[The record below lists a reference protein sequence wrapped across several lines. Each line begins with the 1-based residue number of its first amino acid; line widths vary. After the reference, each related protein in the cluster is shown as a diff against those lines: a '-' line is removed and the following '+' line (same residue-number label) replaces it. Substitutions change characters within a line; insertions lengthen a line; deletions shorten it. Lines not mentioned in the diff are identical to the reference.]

1 MCYNVVKR
9 NTFEVKIMTTTV
21 SLRLQE
27 DLKKQATDVFNEY
40 GLDWSS
46 AMRMILTQVV
56 SENAI
61 PVNLSRYS
69 DISPTMKSNIE
80 KSLKEYKIGDYKT
93 ADSVDELFEEL
104 DKD

>member
-21 SLRLQE
+21 SLRLPE
-27 DLKKQATDVFNEY
+27 DLKKKATDVFNEY

-80 KSLKEYKIGDYKT
+80 KSLQEYKIGDYKT

>member
-21 SLRLQE
+21 SLRLPE

-80 KSLKEYKIGDYKT
+80 KSLQEYKIGDYKT

>member
-21 SLRLQE
+21 SLRLPE

-61 PVNLSRYS
+61 PINLSRYS

-80 KSLKEYKIGDYKT
+80 KSLQEYKIGDYKT

>member
-1 MCYNVVKR
+1 MCYNAVKR

-21 SLRLQE
+21 SLRLPE

-80 KSLKEYKIGDYKT
+80 KSLQEYKIGDYKT

>member
-1 MCYNVVKR
+1 MYYIY
-9 NTFEVKIMTTTV
+9 EVIFMTTTV
-21 SLRLQE
+21 SLRLPE
-27 DLKKQATDVFNEY
+27 DLKKQATKVFNEY

-69 DISPTMKSNIE
+69 EISPSMKSNIE
-80 KSLKEYKIGDYKT
+80 RSLKEYEAGNYKT
-93 ADSVDELFEEL
+93 VDSTDKLFEEL
-104 DKD
+104 NKK

>member
-21 SLRLQE
+21 SLRLPK

-80 KSLKEYKIGDYKT
+80 KSLQEYKIGDYKT

>member
-21 SLRLQE
+21 SLRLPE

-69 DISPTMKSNIE
+69 DNKSCIFRGFSPLI
-80 KSLKEYKIGDYKT
+80 
-93 ADSVDELFEEL
+93 
-104 DKD
+104 

>member
-1 MCYNVVKR
+1 MCYNVVKH

-21 SLRLQE
+21 SLRLPE

-80 KSLKEYKIGDYKT
+80 KSLQEYKIGDYKT

>member
-21 SLRLQE
+21 SLRLPE

-80 KSLKEYKIGDYKT
+80 TSLQEYKIGDYKT

>member
-21 SLRLQE
+21 SLRLPE

-80 KSLKEYKIGDYKT
+80 KSLQEYKIGDYKT

-104 DKD
+104 DKN

>member
-21 SLRLQE
+21 SLRLPE

-46 AMRMILTQVV
+46 ALYQLIYQ
-56 SENAI
+56 
-61 PVNLSRYS
+61 
-69 DISPTMKSNIE
+69 DIQIF
-80 KSLKEYKIGDYKT
+80 LQQ
-93 ADSVDELFEEL
+93 
-104 DKD
+104 